1 MYLEAVTFEEKAVT
15 FEEKAVTFDNKAVF
29 LDNMLSVDIDVVD
42 GKKKMM
48 KLYTIM

>member
-29 LDNMLSVDIDVVD
+29 LDNMLSVDIDDKCIDVD
-42 GKKKMM
+42 IDF
-48 KLYTIM
+48 Y